1 MGSRGKE
8 MNKNMSTVNDDACPK
23 FEQKM
28 KQPQEAALRRDWRA
42 FKNFFQD
49 DPIALMQT
57 FDLSD
62 NTAIHVAA
70 QSNDP
75 HLIRKLLDMLPQD
88 SDCRGA
94 LRTGNVHKNT
104 LLHQVIHCKN
114 LEMVDT
120 VLNYEEQR
128 RLKLPGD
135 EDLLELPND
144 LGETP
149 LYRAAKYGK
158 LNMLKHMA
166 RFVDIRRHFYRRPRH
181 EDTVPDRT
189 SILHIAIIGQYFE
202 VALWLSRVK
211 GIEEVAVANDRNGL
225 TCLQLLARMPSVFR
239 SYDYSQMG
247 FLERQIYAY
256 LPNKGYDG
264 SCYDDGDGKFL
275 GRSQDLESGKENVKK
290 PKSSVFSRINYAIWE
305 SLAEEWDIIDDIRNR
320 KKQHM
325 LVEKLADFLVGI
337 DYSWMKT
344 NHAKPRK
351 EVVLPVIQPS
361 NVAATKKKAKLE
373 KISSLEQPIPSNVY
387 TPLLLAASTGIVEI
401 AKRIID
407 LHPDSISH
415 ISHDEQNILHVAVK
429 HRRKN
434 IYKLLKK
441 YGALN
446 RLGSQMSNKGRT
458 LLHHVARMDYYDGG
472 TQSGVVFQLQD
483 ELRWFE
489 RVKKKVPRPF
499 SLYCND
505 DNLTARELFEL
516 EHLEM
521 HKEAQGW
528 IKETAQS
535 CSAVAVLVA
544 TVVFA
549 AAFTVPGGT
558 DEKGVPV
565 LLNSPLFLFFTI
577 MDVVGLASSL
587 VSVMLFLSILTSP
600 FQMQEFYKSLPRKL
614 TMGFTLLFIS
624 LMTTMLAFGST
635 ILLTIRMED
644 KKWSSSLIYSVTFF
658 PVTLFALTQFPVIM
672 AVKYRT
678 RRLWKSL
685 KKMVPKGLTKST
697 TKPTKRRMYSKHA

>member
-1 MGSRGKE
+1 MGSQGKE
-8 MNKNMSTVNDDACPK
+8 MNKNVSTIPK
-23 FEQKM
+23 IEPKM
-28 KQPQEAALRRDWRA
+28 KQPHEAVLRGDWHS
-42 FKNFFQD
+42 FIDFFRD
-49 DPIALMQT
+49 DPIALTQT
-57 FDLSD
+57 FDPSG

-75 HLIRKLLDMLPQD
+75 NLICQLLDMLPHD
-88 SDCRGA
+88 SDRRGA
-94 LRTGNVHKNT
+94 LRTGNVHENT

-128 RLKLPGD
+128 RLRLPV
-135 EDLLELPND
+135 EENLLELPND

-166 RFVDIRRHFYRRPRH
+166 RFIVDIRRHFYRRQTSE
-181 EDTVPDRT
+181 EDTVPHPT
-189 SILHIAIIGQYFE
+189 SILHTAIIGQHFE

-211 GIEEVAVANDRNGL
+211 GIEEVAVAKTEKGL
-225 TCLQLLARMPSVFR
+225 TCLQLLAGMPSVFR

-247 FLERQIYAY
+247 FLERHIYAY
-256 LPNKGYDG
+256 LPNEGYDG
-264 SCYDDGDGKFL
+264 SCYDDGDDKFL
-275 GRSQDLESGKENVKK
+275 RRSQDLESGKENVKK
-290 PKSSVFSRINYAIWE
+290 SKSSVFSRINYAIWE
-305 SLAEEWDIIDDIRNR
+305 SLAEEWDIIDDIRKR

-337 DYSWMKT
+337 DYLWIGK
-344 NHAKPRK
+344 NPAKRQK
-351 EVVLPVIQPS
+351 EVVLPVIRPS
-361 NVAATKKKAKLE
+361 NVAATEKKAKPG
-373 KISSLEQPIPSNVY
+373 KISSLEKPIRSKNY
-387 TPLLLAASTGIVEI
+387 TPLLLAASTGTVEI
-401 AKRIID
+401 VKRIID
-407 LHPDSISH
+407 LHPYSIFH
-415 ISHDEQNILHVAVK
+415 ISHDQQNILHVAVK

-446 RLGSQMSNKGRT
+446 RLGSQMSSKRRT

-489 RVKKKVPRPF
+489 RVKKIVPRPF

-521 HKEAQGW
+521 HKEAQRW
-528 IKETAQS
+528 IKNTAES

-544 TVVFA
+544 TEVFA
-549 AAFTVPGGT
+549 AAYTVPGGT
-558 DEKGVPV
+558 DDKGIPI

-614 TMGFTLLFIS
+614 TMGFALLFIS

-635 ILLTIRMED
+635 ILLTLRMED
-644 KKWSSSLIYSVTFF
+644 NKWSSTLIYSVTFF
-658 PVTLFALTQFPVIM
+658 PVALFALTQFPVIM
-672 AVKYRT
+672 AVRYRT

-685 KKMVPKGLTKST
+685 KKMVTNGLTKPT
-697 TKPTKRRMYSKHA
+697 QPTKERMYF